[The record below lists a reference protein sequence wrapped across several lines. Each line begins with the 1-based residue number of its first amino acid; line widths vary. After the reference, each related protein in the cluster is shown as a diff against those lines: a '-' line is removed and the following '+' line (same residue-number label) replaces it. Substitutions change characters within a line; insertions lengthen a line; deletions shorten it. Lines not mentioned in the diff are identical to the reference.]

1 MNTLSPDTHQIKFKI
16 NPELP
21 LLERKM
27 FRCMAYIIQRG
38 GFDGRVA
45 RFHNKDFPINNNGG
59 IARGAALAAGVS
71 GKYSGFIS
79 AYNDFKAGEYSKGYR
94 ITKKGL
100 RGLRGALKLTF
111 AKALIPEAKEPPSLS
126 IYERINY
133 ENLKKIHLSNE
144 FHENRA
150 MHDPVYAEQFYRSYR
165 KSKGGAGR
173 LSTDKNGRIYHPI
186 TNMAKG
192 LRKLI
197 SLDSDGGE
205 PIVEVDIKCSN
216 PLMMLK
222 AGLVHPDEA
231 LQWAL
236 LIHKDRFYQK
246 VCSGNSFRASSKRY
260 VNSVFNGSKGITR
273 AKMLKLFPK
282 TVTNM
287 SKATGNLLMRTESK
301 IMNTILQE
309 LYDDDVVVLRLHDAF
324 LCNPSDAKYVSSK
337 LEQLGVATNIRRPDP
352 YELMSIPNL

>member
-1 MNTLSPDTHQIKFKI
+1 MKNHSPNTHQIKFKI

-27 FRCMAYIIQRG
+27 YRCMAYIIQRG

-45 RFHNKDFPINNNGG
+45 RIHNKDFPINNNGG
-59 IARGAALAAGVS
+59 IARGAALAEGVS
-71 GKYSGFIS
+71 GRYTGFIS

-94 ITKKGL
+94 ITPKGL
-100 RGLRGALKLTF
+100 KALRGALKLNF
-111 AKALIPEAKEPPSLS
+111 SKAPIPSPKKLPELS
-126 IYERINY
+126 VCEQINY
-133 ENLKKIHLSNE
+133 VNLQKIQLSNE
-144 FHENRA
+144 FSKSRTMNN
-150 MHDPVYAEQFYRSYR
+150 PVYAEQFYRSYR
-165 KSKGGAGR
+165 RSKGGTGR
-173 LSTDKNGRIYHPI
+173 LSTDKNGRIYHPL

-246 VCSGNSFRASSKRY
+246 VNAGNSCRNSSKRY
-260 VNSVFNGSKGITR
+260 VNSVFNGSNGVVRKR
-273 AKMLKLFPK
+273 MLQCFPK
-282 TVTNM
+282 TVSSLN
-287 SKATGNLLMRTESK
+287 KATGNLLMQTESK
-301 IMNTILQE
+301 IMNAVLQE
-309 LYDDDVVVLRLHDAF
+309 LNDEDVLVLRLHDAF
-324 LCNPSDAKYVSSK
+324 LCRPSDAQYVSSK
-337 LEQLGVATNIRRPDP
+337 LVQLGIATNFNRPDP
-352 YELMSIPNL
+352 HELMKAVNL

>member
-1 MNTLSPDTHQIKFKI
+1 
-16 NPELP
+16 
-21 LLERKM
+21 
-27 FRCMAYIIQRG
+27 MAYIVKRG

-45 RFHNKDFPINNNGG
+45 RIHNKDFPINNNEG

-94 ITKKGL
+94 VTKKGL
-100 RGLRGALKLTF
+100 KGLRRALKLTF
-111 AKALIPEAKEPPSLS
+111 SKAPIQEAEEPPKLS
-126 IYERINY
+126 VSERINY
-133 ENLKKIHLSNE
+133 ENLKKIQLSSE
-144 FHENRA
+144 FHKSRT
-150 MHDPVYAEQFYRSYR
+150 MYDPVYAEQFYRSYR
-165 KSKGGAGR
+165 KSKGGTGR
-173 LSTDKNGRIYHPI
+173 LSTDKNGRIYHPL
-186 TNMAKG
+186 TNMVKS

-197 SLDSDGGE
+197 SLDGDGGE

-246 VCSGNSFRASSKRY
+246 VCDGNSFRASSKRY
-260 VNSVFNGSKGITR
+260 VNSVFNGSKGTTR
-273 AKMLKLFPK
+273 DKMLKLFPK

-287 SKATGNLLMRTESK
+287 NKATGNHLMQTESK
-301 IMNTILQE
+301 IMNALLKE
-309 LYDDDVVVLRLHDAF
+309 LHNEDVVVLRLHDAF
-324 LCNPSDAKYVSSK
+324 LCRASDAKYVSSK
-337 LEQLGVATNIRRPDP
+337 LVELGVATNISRPAP
-352 YELMSIPNL
+352 HKLKEVVTL

>member
-1 MNTLSPDTHQIKFKI
+1 MY
-16 NPELP
+16 
-21 LLERKM
+21 
-27 FRCMAYIIQRG
+27 RCMAYIIQRG

-45 RFHNKDFPINNNGG
+45 RIHNKDFPINNNGG
-59 IARGAALAAGVS
+59 ITRGAALAAGVS
-71 GKYSGFIS
+71 GNYSGLIS
-79 AYNDFKAGEYSKGYR
+79 AYNDFKVGEYSKGYR
-94 ITKKGL
+94 ITQKGL

-111 AKALIPEAKEPPSLS
+111 SKAPIQEAEELPKLTVC
-126 IYERINY
+126 ERINY

-144 FHENRA
+144 FHKNRA
-150 MHDPVYAEQFYRSYR
+150 MHDPIYAEQFYRSYR
-165 KSKGGAGR
+165 GSKGGTGR
-173 LSTDKNGRIYHPI
+173 LSTDKNGRIYHPL

-197 SLDSDGGE
+197 SLDGDRGE

-231 LQWAL
+231 HQWAL

-246 VCSGNSFRASSKRY
+246 VCGGNSFRASSKRY
-260 VNSVFNGSKGITR
+260 VNSVFNGSGGTTR

-287 SKATGNLLMRTESK
+287 SKATGNLLMQTESK
-301 IMNTILQE
+301 IMNSILQE
-309 LYDDDVVVLRLHDAF
+309 LYDGDVVVLRLHDAF
-324 LCNPSDAKYVSSK
+324 LCRPSDAKYISSK
-337 LEQLGVATNIRRPDP
+337 LEELGVATNIRRPKP
-352 YELMSIPNL
+352 NELMRIPKL